1 MLLWADRTTGH
12 SSGFPENVINSMQM
26 SKDIF
31 FFTPVATLYFLSLEI
46 AYCPCVQRESSCV
59 FLKQS
64 LKMKERESLSW
75 SFKNQKQNHC

>member
-1 MLLWADRTTGH
+1 MLLRADRTTGH

-46 AYCPCVQRESSCV
+46 ATVLEFKENHLVSC
-59 FLKQS
+59 
-64 LKMKERESLSW
+64 
-75 SFKNQKQNHC
+75 